1 MVRYSILF
9 IFLFSFFA
17 SHMYAEQ
24 GFIVES
30 IGNARTIESRKN
42 LIKEVLSSDEMQFG
56 YRALSIV
63 LDSGLIEPR
72 GQMKWKLIRLSPHV
86 SRDAEFLK
94 LLVHEVAHYIDIYTL
109 IKWSNLQDSSLAFY
123 RISWEAPKTKKWE
136 ETLSSFVSGYA
147 ATNQYEDFAESFTFY
162 IFHNRIF
169 ADRALKSE
177 SLRKKYL
184 FFRNEIFP
192 EWTFEDTD
200 FSIGTIPS
208 YLWDTTK
215 VPVSVKKY
223 LYFLA
228 DSI

>member
-72 GQMKWKLIRLSPHV
+72 GQMK
-86 SRDAEFLK
+86 
-94 LLVHEVAHYIDIYTL
+94 
-109 IKWSNLQDSSLAFY
+109 
-123 RISWEAPKTKKWE
+123 
-136 ETLSSFVSGYA
+136 
-147 ATNQYEDFAESFTFY
+147 
-162 IFHNRIF
+162 
-169 ADRALKSE
+169 
-177 SLRKKYL
+177 
-184 FFRNEIFP
+184 
-192 EWTFEDTD
+192 
-200 FSIGTIPS
+200 
-208 YLWDTTK
+208 
-215 VPVSVKKY
+215 
-223 LYFLA
+223 
-228 DSI
+228 